1 LHTSWHKEI
10 GGTCIELEAQD
21 QRLVLDVGLPLNVS
35 ASDEVPLPPVSGFAT
50 PDPTLLGVLI
60 SHPHV
65 DHYGLAYR
73 LPQRTMFLIGK
84 AAQSILAAADIFTP
98 ARIIFQNVMFL
109 EDQKP
114 IALGPFVIT
123 SFLVDHSAYD
133 AYAILVE
140 ADGKRIFYS
149 GDFRAHGRKR
159 QLLERLIQHPP
170 ERVDVLLMEGTTIS
184 RVVRDFPYRSRPGR
198 TVRRSLS
205 PDHWNASR
213 LVLGPEHRQA
223 CDNCAGVHQNRPAVH
238 H

>member
-1 LHTSWHKEI
+1 
-10 GGTCIELEAQD
+10 
-21 QRLVLDVGLPLNVS
+21 VL
-35 ASDEVPLPPVSGFAT
+35 
-50 PDPTLLGVLI
+50 
-60 SHPHV
+60 
-65 DHYGLAYR
+65 LA
-73 LPQRTMFLIGK
+73 
-84 AAQSILAAADIFTP
+84 AAADIFTP

-123 SFLVDHSAYD
+123 PFLVDHSAYD

-213 LVLGPEHRQA
+213 MVLGPEHRQA
-223 CDNCAGVHQNRPAVH
+223 AGHHHVAVLLPGYVQASGQGEFATKTVSATRVPSGDTRGTA
-238 H
+238 